1 MAIGAVMNK
10 DGVPATEVLQG
21 DCACG
26 RGSCSR
32 LARGRWPR
40 HLLLLPSLST
50 LLLRV
55 HRRCW
60 WRRSCHGC
68 ICWLPQLALV
78 GCHELARLQGLH
90 LCVRRRQRVGRQT
103 ARAPGERA
111 GVCSQTIDN
120 APAAGRWRGACWV
133 LRGNSWGA
141 AAQTRRLT
149 KLLRARSGLGQ
160 LSPQRRDLL
169 LDARA
174 LLALLDQLGAVQL
187 DILHGLGPCGVD
199 LA

>member
-1 MAIGAVMNK
+1 
-10 DGVPATEVLQG
+10 
-21 DCACG
+21 
-26 RGSCSR
+26 
-32 LARGRWPR
+32 
-40 HLLLLPSLST
+40 
-50 LLLRV
+50 
-55 HRRCW
+55 
-60 WRRSCHGC
+60 
-68 ICWLPQLALV
+68 
-78 GCHELARLQGLH
+78 
-90 LCVRRRQRVGRQT
+90 
-103 ARAPGERA
+103 
-111 GVCSQTIDN
+111 
-120 APAAGRWRGACWV
+120 